1 MGFDQ
6 PLDLGGIHRH
16 DFLLT
21 AARTAA
27 QFRRRNYGDLGSQ
40 TITVPAG
47 NWRITSSGT
56 DGGARDHYGSGSSKG
71 ADVRKGIV
79 GVIFRIGSFCR
90 VAGIIAVLTVSGSA
104 LAQQKQKAP
113 PPPPVPTPY
122 TEVRS
127 SCASEI
133 KGTCAGVAPG
143 SAESVLCLRRNFA
156 VHSPP
161 CQAALQRAGIPSLK
175 PAAADTKPEGPKGTA
190 DAPRRVTTD
199 RVAPPA
205 APQEPL
211 KELKVPNL
219 RPTQE
224 ARFVNRNCRE
234 DHSLLCQGV
243 PFGQVLKC
251 LASQQARL
259 SSDCRN
265 AISRR

>member
-1 MGFDQ
+1 M
-6 PLDLGGIHRH
+6 
-16 DFLLT
+16 
-21 AARTAA
+21 
-27 QFRRRNYGDLGSQ
+27 
-40 TITVPAG
+40 
-47 NWRITSSGT
+47 
-56 DGGARDHYGSGSSKG
+56 
-71 ADVRKGIV
+71 
-79 GVIFRIGSFCR
+79 
-90 VAGIIAVLTVSGSA
+90 IAVLTAASGA
-104 LAQQKQKAP
+104 QAQQKQKAP
-113 PPPPVPTPY
+113 PPPAVPTPY

-133 KGTCAGVAPG
+133 KGTCAGVVPG

-161 CQAALQRAGIPSLK
+161 CQAALQRAGIPALK
-175 PAAADTKPEGPKGTA
+175 PAASADPKPEGPKGTA

-199 RVAPPA
+199 RVATPA

-224 ARFVNRNCRE
+224 ARFVSRNCRE

-251 LASQQARL
+251 LASQQASL

-265 AISRR
+265 AIARRR